1 MRNLAVPARM
11 TTMVML
17 ILGVLF
23 IISIMFYAY
32 GVNQYNIDFK
42 FTSIHAE
49 IDAVS
54 KLKPSEKRKEVKMV
68 VFRVNNSGSKLCM
81 AKPCCNCVKGIK
93 QAFNHKNY
101 RLKANKCWYTNES
114 GDFEYVKIHV

>member
-1 MRNLAVPARM
+1 
-11 TTMVML
+11 
-17 ILGVLF
+17 
-23 IISIMFYAY
+23 MFYAY

-81 AKPCCNCVKGIK
+81 AKPCCNCIKGIK
-93 QAFNHKNY
+93 HAFNRKNY
-101 RLKANKCWYTNES
+101 KLKANKCWYTNET
-114 GDFEYVKIHV
+114 GDFDFVKIHV

>member
-1 MRNLAVPARM
+1 MRNLAVPAR
-11 TTMVML
+11 TTIMVML
-17 ILGVLF
+17 TLVVLF
-23 IISIMFYAY
+23 TISIMFYAY
-32 GVNQYNIDFK
+32 GVNQYNIDLK

-49 IDAVS
+49 MDAVS

-93 QAFNHKNY
+93 HTFEHKNY
-101 RLKANKCWYTNES
+101 KLKANKCWYTNVS
-114 GDFEYVKIHV
+114 GDLEYIKI

>member
-1 MRNLAVPARM
+1 MRNLAVPAK
-11 TTMVML
+11 TTIMVVL
-17 ILGVLF
+17 ILAVLS
-23 IISIMFYAY
+23 IASIMFYAY

-81 AKPCCNCVKGIK
+81 AKPCCNCIKGIK
-93 QAFNHKNY
+93 HAFNHKNY

>member
-81 AKPCCNCVKGIK
+81 AKPCCNCIKGIK
-93 QAFNHKNY
+93 HAFNHKNY

>member
-81 AKPCCNCVKGIK
+81 AKPCCNCIKGIK
-93 QAFNHKNY
+93 HAFNHKNY
-101 RLKANKCWYTNES
+101 RLKANKCWYSNES